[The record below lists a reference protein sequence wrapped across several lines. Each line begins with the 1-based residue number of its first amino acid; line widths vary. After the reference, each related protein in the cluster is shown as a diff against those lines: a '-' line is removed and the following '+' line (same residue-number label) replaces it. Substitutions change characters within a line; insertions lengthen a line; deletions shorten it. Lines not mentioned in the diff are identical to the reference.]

1 MHKVLQTLSL
11 LTIPHFKMT
20 EELNFKALCS
30 LATRVAGLPEGSLAF
45 KNRTMNIQAA
55 RASACYIAL
64 TEEKINRNVIAKVL
78 DRDRTVTYHY
88 ENTHKNNFKNSSVY
102 RNTFTKIYKEYKN
115 IDGDKDIFFSKR
127 HLRNH
132 LLKNKVVESKNPD
145 ILLEVKSGEAISI
158 IETTYFDYSNQL
170 KNISFALKNYHYT
183 VKII

>member
-1 MHKVLQTLSL
+1 MFL
-11 LTIPHFKMT
+11 FKMT

-64 TEEKINRNVIAKVL
+64 TEEKIDRNVIAKIL
-78 DRDRTVTYHY
+78 NRDRTATYHY
-88 ENTHKNNFKNSSVY
+88 ERTHKKNFKKCNVY

-115 IDGDKDIFFSKR
+115 LEGEKDIFNSKR
-127 HLRNH
+127 SLRNY
-132 LLKNKVVESKNPD
+132 LLKNKVVELKKPD
-145 ILLEVKSGEAISI
+145 VLLEVKSGNSVCI
-158 IETTYFDYSNQL
+158 IKTSYLDYKNQL
-170 KNISFALKNYHYT
+170 ENIKFALTKYHYS

>member
-1 MHKVLQTLSL
+1 MM
-11 LTIPHFKMT
+11 IRFKMT

-64 TEEKINRNVIAKVL
+64 TEEKIDRNVIADII

-88 ENTHKNNFKNSSVY
+88 ERTHKKNFKKCKVY
-102 RNTFTKIYKEYKN
+102 RNTFTKIYQEYKN
-115 IDGDKDIFFSKR
+115 LDGEKDIFVSKR
-127 HLRNH
+127 HLRNY
-132 LLKNKVVESKNPD
+132 LLNNKVVESKKPD
-145 ILLEVKSGEAISI
+145 VLLEVKSGEAICI
-158 IETTYFDYSNQL
+158 IETTYFDFSNQL
-170 KNISFALKNYHYT
+170 KNISFALENYHYT